1 MTAMKPAVAETAAIA
16 LVGAELL
23 SGKVADLNLVELAR
37 TLRALGVRLTRA
49 VMLPDVLDV
58 LAADIQEL
66 KSNHDVV
73 FTSGGVGPT
82 HDDVTVEAV
91 ARAFNTN
98 VVEDPTLAALVTR
111 AYGARTTPA
120 HLRMA
125 LVPEGSVLATS
136 PDGAWPT
143 PVMGNV
149 WMLPGV
155 PEVFREKLATVR
167 HWVRGPRPF
176 VSRAVFTKV
185 EEAEL
190 KPLLD
195 VIVAAHPSVEVGSY
209 PRWFEP
215 SYRTKVTFDGNDARV
230 VEAAVEAFV
239 AGLAGGSLV
248 RIE

>member
-1 MTAMKPAVAETAAIA
+1 MKPVLAETAAVA

-37 TLRALGVRLTRA
+37 TLRALGVRLSRA
-49 VMLPDVLDV
+49 VMLPDVLPV
-58 LAADIQEL
+58 LADEL
-66 KSNHDVV
+66 RALRGTHDLV

-91 ARAFNTN
+91 ARAFGTD
-98 VVEDPTLAALVTR
+98 VVQDPTLAALVTR
-111 AYGARTTPA
+111 AYGSGTTPA

-125 LVPEGSVLATS
+125 LVPEGSVLALS

-155 PEVFREKLATVR
+155 PEIFREKLATVR
-167 HWVRGPRPF
+167 EWVRGPRPF

-195 VIVAAHPSVEVGSY
+195 IVVAAHESVEVGSY

-215 SYRTKVTFDGNDARV
+215 SYRTKVTFDGASDTAVAAARD
-230 VEAAVEAFV
+230 AFV
-239 AGLAGGSLV
+239 AGLPADMLV
-248 RIE
+248 RVE

>member
-1 MTAMKPAVAETAAIA
+1 MKPVLAETAAIA

-37 TLRALGVRLTRA
+37 TLRALGVRLSRA
-49 VMLPDVLDV
+49 VMLPDVLPV
-58 LAADIQEL
+58 LADDLRVL
-66 KSNHDVV
+66 KGTHDVV

-91 ARAFNTN
+91 ARAFGTS

-111 AYGARTTPA
+111 AYGSRTTPA

-125 LVPEGSVLATS
+125 LVPDGSVLAMS

-176 VSRAVFTKV
+176 VSRAVFTKE

-195 VIVAAHPSVEVGSY
+195 AVVAAHAAVEVGSY

-215 SYRTKVTFDGNDARV
+215 SYRTKVTFDGGDQV
-230 VEAAVEAFV
+230 AVDSALSAFV
-239 AGLAGGSLV
+239 AGLPPGSLV
-248 RIE
+248 RVE

>member
-1 MTAMKPAVAETAAIA
+1 MKPVLAETAAIA

-23 SGKVADLNLVELAR
+23 SGKVADLNLVELGR
-37 TLRALGVRLTRA
+37 TLRALGVRLSRA
-49 VMLPDVLDV
+49 VMLPDVVDV
-58 LAADIQEL
+58 LADDIAAL
-66 KSNHDVV
+66 KATHDIV

-91 ARAFNTN
+91 ARAFNAD

-111 AYGARTTPA
+111 AYGPRTTPA

-125 LVPEGSVLATS
+125 LVPEGSLLATS

-176 VSRAVFTKV
+176 VSRAVFTKI

-190 KPLLD
+190 KPVLD
-195 VIVAAHPSVEVGSY
+195 AVVAAHADVEVGSY

-215 SYRTKVTFDGNDARV
+215 SYRTKVTFDGSLAS
-230 VEAAVEAFV
+230 AVDHALDAFV
-239 AGLAGGSLV
+239 AGLPAGSIV
-248 RIE
+248 KVE

>member
-1 MTAMKPAVAETAAIA
+1 MKPLVAETAAIA

-37 TLRALGVRLTRA
+37 TLRALGVRLSRA

-66 KSNHDVV
+66 KANHDVV

-91 ARAFNTN
+91 ARAFNTT
-98 VVEDPTLAALVTR
+98 VVEDATLAALVTR
-111 AYGARTTPA
+111 AYGSRTTPS

-176 VSRAVFTKV
+176 VSRAVFTKM
-185 EEAEL
+185 EEADVKL
-190 KPLLD
+190 LLD
-195 VIVAAHPSVEVGSY
+195 AVVATHADVEVGSY

-215 SYRTKVTFDGNDARV
+215 SYRTKVTFDGADQASV
-230 VEAAVEAFV
+230 DQALQAFASGLP
-239 AGLAGGSLV
+239 AGTLV
-248 RIE
+248 RVE

>member
-1 MTAMKPAVAETAAIA
+1 MKPIVAETAAVA

-37 TLRALGVRLTRA
+37 TLRALGVRLSRV

-91 ARAFNTN
+91 ARAFNTS
-98 VVEDPTLAALVTR
+98 VVEDTTLAALVTR
-111 AYGARTTPA
+111 AYGSRTTPS

-125 LVPEGSVLATS
+125 LVPMGSVLATS

-167 HWVRGPRPF
+167 HWVRGPQPF

-195 VIVAAHPSVEVGSY
+195 AVVAAHADVEIGSY

-215 SYRTKVTFDGNDARV
+215 SYRTKVTFDGVDQS
-230 VEAAVEAFV
+230 AVDRALETFV
-239 AGLAGGSLV
+239 AGLAAGTLV
-248 RIE
+248 RVE

>member
-1 MTAMKPAVAETAAIA
+1 MKPLVAETAAIA

-37 TLRALGVRLTRA
+37 TLRALGVRLSRA

-66 KSNHDVV
+66 KASHDVV

-91 ARAFNTN
+91 ARAFNTT
-98 VVEDPTLAALVTR
+98 VVEDATLAALVTR
-111 AYGARTTPA
+111 AYGSRTTPS

-176 VSRAVFTKV
+176 VSRAVFTKM
-185 EEAEL
+185 EEADVKL
-190 KPLLD
+190 LLD
-195 VIVAAHPSVEVGSY
+195 AVVAAHADVEVGSY

-215 SYRTKVTFDGNDARV
+215 SYRTKVTFDGADQASV
-230 VEAAVEAFV
+230 DQALQAFASGLP
-239 AGLAGGSLV
+239 AGTLV
-248 RIE
+248 RVE

>member
-1 MTAMKPAVAETAAIA
+1 MKPLVAETAAIA

-37 TLRALGVRLTRA
+37 TLRALGVRLSRA

-66 KSNHDVV
+66 KANHDVV

-91 ARAFNTN
+91 ARAFNTT
-98 VVEDPTLAALVTR
+98 VVEDATLAALVTR
-111 AYGARTTPA
+111 AYGSRTTPS

-176 VSRAVFTKV
+176 VSRAVFTKM
-185 EEAEL
+185 EEADVKL
-190 KPLLD
+190 LLD
-195 VIVAAHPSVEVGSY
+195 AVVAAHADVEVGSY

-215 SYRTKVTFDGNDARV
+215 SYRTKVTFDGADKASV
-230 VEAAVEAFV
+230 DQALQAFASGLP
-239 AGLAGGSLV
+239 AGTLV
-248 RIE
+248 RVE

>member
-1 MTAMKPAVAETAAIA
+1 MKPVLAETAAIA

-37 TLRALGVRLTRA
+37 TLRALGVRLSRA
-49 VMLPDVLDV
+49 VMLPDVVDV
-58 LAADIQEL
+58 LADDIAAL
-66 KSNHDVV
+66 KATHDIV

-91 ARAFNTN
+91 ARAFNAD

-111 AYGARTTPA
+111 AYGPRTTPA

-125 LVPEGSVLATS
+125 LVPEGSLLATS

-176 VSRAVFTKV
+176 VSRAVFTKI

-190 KPLLD
+190 KPVLD
-195 VIVAAHPSVEVGSY
+195 AVVAAHADVEVGSY

-215 SYRTKVTFDGNDARV
+215 SYRTKVTFDGSLAS
-230 VEAAVEAFV
+230 AVDHALDAFV
-239 AGLAGGSLV
+239 AGLPAGSIV
-248 RIE
+248 KVE